1 MLEMVYIVELFII
14 AQRMVKSNKNTKKK
28 WNQNPVVSKQISNY
42 HKHVLMFFFIKTII
56 FSSLTKP

>member
-14 AQRMVKSNKNTKKK
+14 AQRMVKSSKNTKK
-28 WNQNPVVSKQISNY
+28 WNQNPVVSQQISNY
-42 HKHVLMFFFIKTII
+42 HKHVLMFFFIKTLI